1 MDGLSLNE
9 NKERGCR
16 VKSKEAVIAI
26 LWVLYV
32 TCMGG
37 VRGDWFDKT
46 WIQVQR
52 VDPQLLGEGVIDLDS
67 LC

>member
-9 NKERGCR
+9 NKERGWR
-16 VKSKEAVIAI
+16 VKSKAAVIAI

-37 VRGDWFDKT
+37 VW
-46 WIQVQR
+46 
-52 VDPQLLGEGVIDLDS
+52 GVIGLIR
-67 LC
+67 LGFR